1 MPATLEIICLSLS
14 DALNAQAGGAD
25 SLELCDDLSVGGLTP
40 PIERVKAI
48 RDAVKT
54 CRLYMMLRPH
64 AQSFVY
70 EQRDQDHIWEH
81 LRHAQMIGVDGIVV
95 GALHADNTLDTNLMS
110 ALAHAKGALHLTM
123 HRALDHTP
131 HPNIALASVAPIA
144 ERVLCSGGAGDIWTG
159 RETLRGWVQAY
170 PQVSFVCAGGVTL
183 ANIAQLR
190 HITRAQEYH
199 CGSAARSEMGVD
211 THKVSQLKTA
221 LTTPLFT
228 E

>member
-1 MPATLEIICLSLS
+1 MSASLEIICLSLS

-25 SLELCDDLSVGGLTP
+25 SLELCEDLSVGGLTP

-64 AQSFVY
+64 ARSFVY
-70 EQRDQDHIWEH
+70 DPRDQDHIWAH
-81 LRHAQMIGVDGIVV
+81 LRYAQTIGVDGIVV
-95 GALHADNTLDTNLMS
+95 GALQPDNTLDMNLMT
-110 ALAHAKGALHLTM
+110 ALSNAKGALDLTM

-131 HPNIALASVAPIA
+131 NPNLALASIAPIA
-144 ERVLCSGGAGDIWTG
+144 QRVLCSGDVNDVWTG
-159 RETLRGWVQAY
+159 RETMQRWVQAH

-183 ANIAQLR
+183 ANIAHLR

-211 THKVSQLKTA
+211 AQKVAQLKTA
-221 LTTPLFT
+221 LQTPRIT
-228 E
+228 Q